1 MAALARP
8 CRLSHGS
15 SPFKLCASSASPS
28 DNGSTPQPSLEL
40 PSVSAIEKMIE
51 ANRVLKS
58 HISKMAVIELRNE
71 CHLAGLSSDGLKA
84 DLVERLLTWAT
95 ARAEERHPKASTSS
109 STSSGPAGSNAPTPK
124 PAKSIMPII
133 DTPQDIRVQWL
144 GTSSG
149 APTGRRNVSCIA
161 VRYGTDRIFLV
172 DCGEG
177 TRNQIRTGALDP
189 ALVTHIFITH
199 LHGDHCF
206 GIPGT
211 IAAIAAAR
219 LGTPLENQP
228 IEVHGP
234 PELHKL
240 MVSACKSAGMQL
252 SVPVI
257 VKSWV
262 FDPEKESP
270 PTAVDPAGKL
280 LLGYQPADQAGI
292 LPPDVARAWQAAYE
306 GGSDQVVR
314 RGLTWT
320 TKLPGGVT
328 VTAAQLQHRMPCWG
342 YVFEEPTVPA
352 KTPKDPRQWKQW
364 GDEVGEGEAWVQPG
378 RKMVILGDTCDST
391 AILELAKG
399 CDILSHE
406 ATFQKGMEE
415 KARIATHSTSEQ
427 AGAFAKQCRA
437 KYLVLTHFS
446 GRYEQSDKYNKV
458 WIEAKQKGKT
468 MKEMHFSN
476 FQPLAEEAK
485 AAAGSTRVLLANDF
499 FNFKVAATPEPVP
512 EKIYLESKKRQ
523 QHNLAQ
529 QLAQQQ
535 GQGYEVSSGERRREL
550 GSGLRQQQ
558 QQQQQRYAGSV
569 RQREYSG
576 QRRSY

>member
-1 MAALARP
+1 MIAAN
-8 CRLSHGS
+8 
-15 SPFKLCASSASPS
+15 K
-28 DNGSTPQPSLEL
+28 
-40 PSVSAIEKMIE
+40 
-51 ANRVLKS
+51 VLKS

-71 CHLAGLSSDGLKA
+71 CHMVGLPSDGLKA

-95 ARAEERHPKASTSS
+95 AQAIERHHKPSTASSIS
-109 STSSGPAGSNAPTPK
+109 NGSPGSITPIPQ
-124 PAKSIMPII
+124 PAKSTMPVI

-177 TRNQIRTGALDP
+177 TRNQMRAGTLDP

-211 IAAIAAAR
+211 IAAISAAR
-219 LGTPLENQP
+219 QGTPLENQP

-234 PELHKL
+234 PELHRL
-240 MVSACKSAGMQL
+240 MVTACRSAGMQL

-257 VKSWV
+257 VRSWV
-262 FDPEKESP
+262 FDPEKEAP

-280 LLGYQPADQAGI
+280 LLGFQPADQSGI
-292 LPPDVARAWQAAYE
+292 IPPEVSRAWQSAYD

-342 YVFEEPTVPA
+342 YVFEEPTIPA
-352 KTPKDPRQWKQW
+352 EVPKDAKQRKQW
-364 GDEVGEGEAWVQPG
+364 GDEVGEGDAWVLPG

-415 KARIATHSTSEQ
+415 KARVATHSTSEQ

-437 KYLVLTHFS
+437 KNLVLTHFS
-446 GRYEQSDKYNKV
+446 GRYEQADKYNKV

-485 AAAGSTRVLLANDF
+485 AAAGSTRVFLANDF
-499 FNFKVAATPEPVP
+499 YSFKVPGVETVP
-512 EKIYLESKKRQ
+512 EKIYLEAKKRQ
-523 QHNLAQ
+523 QQNLSQ
-529 QLAQQQ
+529 QLAAQQ
-535 GQGYEVSSGERRREL
+535 GFAHEMTSGERRREL
-550 GSGLRQQQ
+550 GSGLRQQHQ
-558 QQQQQRYAGSV
+558 QQHQRYAGSV

>member
-1 MAALARP
+1 
-8 CRLSHGS
+8 
-15 SPFKLCASSASPS
+15 
-28 DNGSTPQPSLEL
+28 
-40 PSVSAIEKMIE
+40 
-51 ANRVLKS
+51 
-58 HISKMAVIELRNE
+58 MAVIELRNE
-71 CHLAGLSSDGLKA
+71 CQLAGLSSAGLKA
-84 DLVERLLTWAT
+84 ELVDRLLTWAT
-95 ARAEERHPKASTSS
+95 AKADQMHRKANPISSSSPSPSSASTQTTNSATNTPNYS
-109 STSSGPAGSNAPTPK
+109 FTKPSTIPA
-124 PAKSIMPII
+124 I
-133 DTPQDIRVQWL
+133 DTPDEIKVQWL

-161 VRYGTDRIFLV
+161 VRYGPERIFLV

-177 TRNQIRTGALDP
+177 TRNQMRAAGFDP

-211 IAAIAAAR
+211 IAAISAAR
-219 LGTPLENQP
+219 QGTSLEKQP

-234 PELHKL
+234 PELHRL

-257 VKSWV
+257 VRSWV
-262 FDPEKESP
+262 FDPEKEAP
-270 PTAVDPAGKL
+270 PSAVDPAGKL
-280 LLGYQPADQAGI
+280 RLGCQAADQAGV
-292 LPPDVARAWQAAYE
+292 LPPDLARAWQAAYD

-314 RGLTWT
+314 RGLTWST
-320 TKLPGGVT
+320 TLPGGVT

-342 YVFEEPTVPA
+342 YVFEEPTVPTDIPEEA
-352 KTPKDPRQWKQW
+352 KVRQWSDQVEE
-364 GDEVGEGEAWVQPG
+364 GDRWVQPG

-391 AILELAKG
+391 GILEIARG
-399 CDILSHE
+399 CEVLSHE

-437 KYLVLTHFS
+437 KNLVLTHFS

-458 WIEAKQKGKT
+458 WVEAKQKGKT
-468 MKEMHFSN
+468 MREMHHSN

-485 AAAGSTRVLLANDF
+485 AVAGSTRVFLANDF
-499 FNFKVAATPEPVP
+499 YNFKVPTSDPIP
-512 EKIYLESKKRQ
+512 EKIYVEGKKRQ
-523 QHNLAQ
+523 QAKLAQ
-529 QLAQQQ
+529 QLSTQQ
-535 GQGYEVSSGERRREL
+535 GYGFDPGYGGDKRREL
-550 GSGLRQQQ
+550 GMGLRQQQ
-558 QQQQQRYAGSV
+558 QQQYAGAPRQQR
-569 RQREYSG
+569 QYSG